1 MLTLL
6 CKKDFSTR
14 KSVPTGWNWLCY
26 ATRKILWMYKF
37 CRRWT
42 IHTVISPRCSIFSS
56 ISLFF
61 LPFLSLSPQQFF
73 SFRLLQDLPLPQQ
86 LVKRKLGKGKGGK
99 EKENKK
105 KKQILYFTLV
115 KCIHFILFWCIEFF
129 LFLKKKKNRAMS

>member
-105 KKQILYFTLV
+105 KKTNIIFHISEMYSLYSVLMYRIFP
-115 KCIHFILFWCIEFF
+115 FPE
-129 LFLKKKKNRAMS
+129 KKKNRAMS